1 MADQE
6 KRKSEETISEERKP
20 KPAFYGSGDYALDP
34 KGRTIVPV
42 AYRKSLGDTF
52 TISITRD
59 GKGIGLYPT
68 EVFNELF
75 NDVFS
80 LNQRRSAVVIYRNI
94 MAKYSFPDCSVD
106 GQGRILL
113 PAKLR
118 AALLKDA
125 ENVEISGAIDHV
137 RIVSKQVAEEEE
149 KSFFDNRES
158 ILDEI
163 ATMLDQLNQ

>member
-1 MADQE
+1 MADE
-6 KRKSEETISEERKP
+6 ENRPESTLSEEKKS
-20 KPAFYGSGDYALDP
+20 KPAFYGSGDYSLDA

-42 AYRKSLGDTF
+42 AYRKSLGDSF

-106 GQGRILL
+106 GQGRVLL